1 MTVSAAARSAAA
13 RGIRLQADDDV
24 AITTSD
30 VAAGTPVDVGGEL
43 VAARDEVPRGHK
55 LAARDLA
62 AGAPVHRYGQVIG
75 FTKGPVAAGEHVHL
89 HNLEYREFERAY
101 EFAVGA
107 HPEPVLAEADQDT
120 FAGYVRADGSVGT
133 RNFLGILT
141 TVNCSAT
148 AARQI
153 ANRMRY
159 SGILDD
165 FEHVDGVVALTH
177 GLGCG
182 MDPSGEGIEVLRRV
196 MRGYLTHPNFAGF
209 LLLGLGCEDN
219 QVKALTH
226 GVELR
231 PDLQL
236 STGTIQ
242 EIGGTKKTVA
252 AGMERLTAMLPV
264 ADQARRVAVPT
275 SRIVLG
281 TNCGG
286 SDSYSGLTANPA
298 LGNAVDRLVRQG
310 GTGIVGE
317 TPEIYGAE
325 HLLTRRAVT
334 EAVGRK
340 LLDRIDWWR
349 EYTARNGATMDANP
363 SPGNKAGG
371 ITTILEKS
379 LGAVAKA
386 GSSPLTG
393 VYGFAEPVREPGL
406 AFMDT
411 PGYDPVSVTGM
422 VAGGANVVC
431 FTTGRGSVFGCKPVP
446 SLKLATNSDVFRRMP
461 DDMDLDC
468 GTVVEQGESLER
480 AGARI
485 FDRIVEVAS
494 GRRTASEELGFG
506 DEEFVPW
513 QLGAVM

>member
-1 MTVSAAARSAAA
+1 MTVSASAV

-24 AITTSD
+24 AITTAD
-30 VAAGTPVDVGGEL
+30 VAAGTPVDVGGGGP
-43 VAARDEVPRGHK
+43 VTARGDVPRGHK
-55 LAARDLA
+55 LAVRDLP

-75 FTKGPVAAGEHVHL
+75 FTRGPVAAGEHVHL
-89 HNLEYREFERAY
+89 HNLEYREFERSY

-107 HPEPVLAEADQDT
+107 AAGAVPVLAEADQDT
-120 FAGYVRADGSVGT
+120 FAGYVRSDGSVGT

-219 QVKALTH
+219 QVKALTQ

-264 ADQARRVAVPT
+264 ADRP
-275 SRIVLG
+275 
-281 TNCGG
+281 GG
-286 SDSYSGLTANPA
+286 
-298 LGNAVDRLVRQG
+298 VRCR
-310 GTGIVGE
+310 
-317 TPEIYGAE
+317 P
-325 HLLTRRAVT
+325 
-334 EAVGRK
+334 
-340 LLDRIDWWR
+340 
-349 EYTARNGATMDANP
+349 
-363 SPGNKAGG
+363 
-371 ITTILEKS
+371 
-379 LGAVAKA
+379 A
-386 GSSPLTG
+386 GSCRAPTAAG
-393 VYGFAEPVREPGL
+393 R
-406 AFMDT
+406 T
-411 PGYDPVSVTGM
+411 PT
-422 VAGGANVVC
+422 
-431 FTTGRGSVFGCKPVP
+431 RG
-446 SLKLATNSDVFRRMP
+446 
-461 DDMDLDC
+461 
-468 GTVVEQGESLER
+468 
-480 AGARI
+480 
-485 FDRIVEVAS
+485 
-494 GRRTASEELGFG
+494 
-506 DEEFVPW
+506 
-513 QLGAVM
+513 

>member
-1 MTVSAAARSAAA
+1 VTAV

-24 AITTSD
+24 AITTAD
-30 VAAGTPVDVGGEL
+30 VAAGTPVDVGDGGP
-43 VAARDEVPRGHK
+43 VAVRDDVPRGHK
-55 LAARDLA
+55 LAVRNLP

-75 FTKGPVAAGEHVHL
+75 FTRGPVAAGEHVHL

-107 HPEPVLAEADQDT
+107 GSEPVLAEADQDT
-120 FAGYVRADGSVGT
+120 FAGYVRSDGTVGT

-219 QVKALTH
+219 QVKALTS

-264 ADQARRVAVPT
+264 ADQARRRSVPA

-334 EAVGRK
+334 EAVGRR
-340 LLDRIDWWR
+340 LLERIGWWQG
-349 EYTARNGATMDANP
+349 YTAKNGATMDANP

-379 LGAVAKA
+379 LGAVAKGGTTPLA
-386 GSSPLTG
+386 DVVEYAEAVRSP
-393 VYGFAEPVREPGL
+393 GFV
-406 AFMDT
+406 FMDT
-411 PGYDPVSVTGM
+411 PGYDPVSVTGI

-431 FTTGRGSVFGCKPVP
+431 FTTGRGSAFGCTPVP
-446 SLKLATNSDVFRRMP
+446 SIKVATNSALFEHMN
-461 DDMDLDC
+461 DDMDIN
-468 GTVVEQGESLER
+468 
-480 AGARI
+480 AG
-485 FDRIVEVAS
+485 RIVDGAATVEDVGAEIYDMVLAVAS
-494 GRRTASEELGFG
+494 GQETKSESLDYGE
-506 DEEFVPW
+506 EEFVPW
-513 QLGAVM
+513 HIGTVM

>member
-1 MTVSAAARSAAA
+1 VTVSAAA
-13 RGIRLQADDDV
+13 RGIRLQAADDV
-24 AITTSD
+24 AITTGD
-30 VAAGTPVDVGGEL
+30 VTAGTPVDVGGQQ
-43 VAARDEVPRGHK
+43 VTVRDDVPRGHK
-55 LAARDLA
+55 LAVRDLG
-62 AGAPVHRYGQVIG
+62 AGVPVRRYGQVIG
-75 FTKGPVAAGEHVHL
+75 FTRAPVAAGAHVHL

-101 EFAVGA
+101 EFASEGRS
-107 HPEPVLAEADQDT
+107 EPVLAEADQDT
-120 FAGYVRADGSVGT
+120 FAGYVRSDGSVGT

-182 MDPSGEGIEVLRRV
+182 MAPSGEGIDVLRRV
-196 MRGYLTHPNFAGF
+196 MRGYLAHPNFAGF
-209 LLLGLGCEDN
+209 LILGLGCEDN
-219 QVKALTH
+219 QVKALT
-226 GVELR
+226 GGLELR

-252 AGMERLTAMLPV
+252 AGMERLTAMLTV
-264 ADQARRVAVPT
+264 ADQARRQPVPA

-325 HLLTRRAVT
+325 HLLTRRAAT

-340 LLDRIDWWR
+340 LLQRIDWWR
-349 EYTARNGATMDANP
+349 DYTAKNGATMDANP

-379 LGAVAKA
+379 LGAVAKGGTTSLA
-386 GSSPLTG
+386 D
-393 VYGFAEPVREPGL
+393 VVEYAEPVRSRGFV
-406 AFMDT
+406 FMDT
-411 PGYDPVSVTGM
+411 PGYDPVSVTGI

-431 FTTGRGSVFGCKPVP
+431 FTTGRGSAFGCTPVP
-446 SLKLATNSDVFRRMP
+446 SIKIATNSALYEHMN
-461 DDMDLDC
+461 DDMDINAGRILD
-468 GTVVEQGESLER
+468 GSATVEDI
-480 AGARI
+480 GAEI
-485 FDRIVEVAS
+485 YEAVLAVAS
-494 GRRTASEELGFG
+494 GQETKSESLDYGE
-506 DEEFVPW
+506 EEFVPW
-513 QLGAVM
+513 HIGTVM

>member
-1 MTVSAAARSAAA
+1 VTVSAAT

-24 AITTSD
+24 AITTGD
-30 VAAGTPVDVGGEL
+30 VAAGTPVDLGGEV
-43 VAARDEVPRGHK
+43 VAARGDVPRGHK
-55 LAARDLA
+55 LAVRDLE
-62 AGAPVHRYGQVIG
+62 AGAPVRRYGQVIG
-75 FTKGPVAAGEHVHL
+75 FTRGPVAAGEHVHL
-89 HNLEYREFERAY
+89 HNLEYREFERSY
-101 EFAVGA
+101 EFAVDAAAG
-107 HPEPVLAEADQDT
+107 EVLPEADQDT
-120 FAGYVRADGSVGT
+120 FNGYVRSDGTVGT
-133 RNFLGILT
+133 RNFLGIMT

-165 FEHVDGVVALTH
+165 FENVDGVVALTH

-182 MDPSGEGIEVLRRV
+182 MDPHGEGIEVLRRI

-209 LLLGLGCEDN
+209 LILGLGCEDN
-219 QVKALTH
+219 QIKALTN
-226 GVELR
+226 GAELR
-231 PDLQL
+231 ADLQV

-252 AGMERLTAMLPV
+252 AGMERLTAMLGV
-264 ADQARRVAVPT
+264 ADQARRVPVPA

-310 GTGIVGE
+310 GIGIVGE

-340 LLDRIDWWR
+340 LLARIDWWR
-349 EYTARNGATMDANP
+349 DYTAKNGATMDANP

-379 LGAVAKA
+379 LGAVAK
-386 GSSPLTG
+386 GGTTPLTD
-393 VYGFAEPVREPGL
+393 VVEYAEAVRTPGFV
-406 AFMDT
+406 FMDT
-411 PGYDPVSVTGM
+411 PGYDPVSVTGI

-431 FTTGRGSVFGCKPVP
+431 FTTGRGSAFGCTPVP
-446 SLKLATNSDVFRRMP
+446 SIKVATNSALYDHMN
-461 DDMDLDC
+461 DDMDINAGRIID
-468 GTVVEQGESLER
+468 GEATVEEV
-480 AGARI
+480 GAEI
-485 FDRIVEVAS
+485 YEAVLAVAS
-494 GRRTASEELGFG
+494 GQETKSESLDYGE
-506 DEEFVPW
+506 EEFVPW
-513 QLGAVM
+513 HLGTVM

>member
-1 MTVSAAARSAAA
+1 VTVSAAT

-24 AITTSD
+24 AITTAD
-30 VAAGTPVDVGGEL
+30 VAAGAPVDLGGEM
-43 VAARDEVPRGHK
+43 VAARGDVPRGHK
-55 LAARDLA
+55 LAARDLE
-62 AGAPVHRYGQVIG
+62 AGSPVRRYGQVIG
-75 FTKGPVAAGEHVHL
+75 FTRGAVAAGEHVHL
-89 HNLEYREFERAY
+89 HNLEYREFERSY
-101 EFAVGA
+101 EFAVDGA
-107 HPEPVLAEADQDT
+107 VGEVLDEADQDT
-120 FAGYVRADGSVGT
+120 FQGYVRTDGTVGT
-133 RNFLGILT
+133 RNYLGILT

-165 FEHVDGVVALTH
+165 FENVDGVVALTH

-196 MRGYLTHPNFAGF
+196 MRGYLTHPNFGGF

-264 ADQARRVAVPT
+264 ADQARRRSVPA

-310 GTGIVGE
+310 GTGVVGE

-334 EAVGRK
+334 EAVGRR
-340 LLDRIDWWR
+340 LLERIDWWR
-349 EYTARNGATMDANP
+349 GYTAKNGATMDANP

-379 LGAVAKA
+379 LGAVAK
-386 GSSPLTG
+386 GGTTPLAD
-393 VYGFAEPVREPGL
+393 VVEYAEPVRRPGFV
-406 AFMDT
+406 FMDT
-411 PGYDPVSVTGM
+411 PGYDPVSVTGI

-431 FTTGRGSVFGCKPVP
+431 FTTGRGSAFGCTPVP
-446 SLKLATNSDVFRRMP
+446 SIKLATNSALYEHMN
-461 DDMDLDC
+461 DDMDINAGRIID
-468 GTVVEQGESLER
+468 GTATVEEV
-480 AGARI
+480 GAEI
-485 FDRIVEVAS
+485 YDMVLAVAS
-494 GRRTASEELGFG
+494 GQETKSESLDYGE
-506 DEEFVPW
+506 EEFVPW
-513 QLGAVM
+513 HIGTVM